1 MNKKWI
7 LLLLIAIAASG
18 AWFIQPNSKP
28 TTLAISGPFEFN
40 SQDMS
45 KDGFLFSRLQVVEAL
60 VGINE
65 NAEPFPLLAKSW
77 TQSQDGLTW
86 RFAIRD
92 NIKFHDGTT
101 LTALTV
107 VESLKAAKSKPG
119 VMRHVPVAAISA
131 ENNDVVITLTKPYR
145 PLTSVLAHYTTS
157 IVTDIHQNEAGI
169 QIAGTGPYQL
179 KELTPPHKATV
190 SRYEDYWK
198 EKAKIDQ
205 VSYLAGHRTESRT
218 LLAQSGQADIV
229 YTVDPVSMANL
240 QQADNLKLH
249 VESMPRTVL
258 IKLNN
263 EHKFLNHADIRKALS
278 LAIDRDGIANS
289 VLRLPGSQAYQLF
302 SPALGAWHADNLP
315 ASRRG
320 LSEAQAL
327 MSSQGW
333 ELNSKQLLEKN
344 GEIFKIQLVTY
355 SDRPELPLIATALQ
369 AQLRELGVDMQIS
382 IDNSS
387 AVPAKHHD
395 GTLEMALIARN
406 FGTLADPLPL
416 LMRDFATKKGSGWG
430 PTNWE
435 SAEFTQ
441 ILNQLSSE
449 MDQQQYRELS
459 TKAARLLANEMP
471 LIPITYYRQLVAV
484 NNRVSDFTFDPFE
497 INYRISEMQLDD

>member
-7 LLLLIAIAASG
+7 LLLLITLVAG
-18 AWFIQPNSKP
+18 VAWYVQPTPKP

-77 TQSQDGLTW
+77 TQSNDGLQW
-86 RFAIRD
+86 HFAIRD
-92 NIKFHDGTT
+92 GIKFHNGAP
-101 LTALTV
+101 LTAQV
-107 VESLKAAKSKPG
+107 VAESLNAAKNKPG
-119 VMRHVPVAAISA
+119 VMKHVPVSSILAK
-131 ENNDVVITLTKPYR
+131 NNDVVITLTKPYR
-145 PLTSVLAHYTTS
+145 PLPSVLAHYTTS
-157 IVTDIHQNEAGI
+157 IVINVEPNEAGI
-169 QIAGTGPYQL
+169 KITGTGPYQL

-190 SRYEDYWK
+190 SRNEGYWK
-198 EKAKIDQ
+198 EKAKISQ

-229 YTVDPVSMANL
+229 YTVDPVSMESL
-240 QQADNLKLH
+240 QQAENLSLH

-302 SPALGAWHADNLP
+302 SPALGSWHATKLP
-315 ASRRG
+315 AKQRE
-320 LSEAQAL
+320 LTVAKNL
-327 MSSQGW
+327 MASQGW
-333 ELNSKQLLEKN
+333 ALNSKQLLEKN
-344 GEIFKIQLVTY
+344 GETFQIQLVTY

-387 AVPAKHHD
+387 AIPAKHHD

-435 SAEFTQ
+435 SAQFNQ

-449 MDQQQYRELS
+449 TDQDQYRALS
-459 TKAARLLANEMP
+459 TQAAQLLAEEMP

>member
-7 LLLLIAIAASG
+7 LLLLLTVAA
-18 AWFIQPNSKP
+18 AATWFIQPNSKP

-77 TQSQDGLTW
+77 TQSEDGLTW
-86 RFAIRD
+86 RFTIRD
-92 NIKFHDGTT
+92 NVNFHNGTP
-101 LTALTV
+101 LTSESV
-107 VESLKAAKSKPG
+107 VESLNNAKSKPG
-119 VMRHVPVAAISA
+119 VMRHVPVQSIAA
-131 ENNDVVITLTKPYR
+131 ENGDVVISLTKPYR
-145 PLTSVLAHYTTS
+145 PLPSVLAHYTTA
-157 IVTDIHQNEAGI
+157 IVTDIEQDETGI
-169 QIAGTGPYQL
+169 KIAGTGPYQL

-190 SRYEDYWK
+190 SRNDGYWK
-198 EKAKIDQ
+198 EKAKIGQ

-229 YTVDPVSMANL
+229 YTVDPVSMTNL
-240 QQADNLKLH
+240 QQAENLNLH

-263 EHKFLNHADIRKALS
+263 EHKFLNHADIRKAIS

-302 SPALGAWHADNLP
+302 SPALGAWHADKLP
-315 ASRRG
+315 TNQRELA
-320 LSEAQAL
+320 EAKRL
-327 MSSQGW
+327 MLSQGW
-333 ELNSKQLLEKN
+333 ALNSEQLLEKN
-344 GEIFKIQLVTY
+344 GETFKIQLITY

-435 SAEFTQ
+435 SAEFSQ

-449 MDQQQYRELS
+449 MDQEHYRELS

-471 LIPITYYRQLVAV
+471 LIPVTYYRQLVAV
-484 NNRVSDFTFDPFE
+484 NKRVSDFTFDPFE